1 MGNTTKIEWADKTWS
16 PWMGCSE
23 AGPGC
28 DHCYAKA
35 MLDTRQH
42 KVKWG
47 PGQPRVHTE
56 NWDSPLR
63 WNKQAAA
70 RGHTIKVFPSV
81 CDPFDNEVPPEWR
94 QRFFNLIRD
103 TPHLTWLLLTKRV
116 GNAARMI
123 AEATEREHEIA
134 FALKPWPNVW
144 VGATVVNQQE
154 ADRDIPKLLATP
166 AAKRFVSIE
175 PMLGAVDL
183 GPLIGTMDCHTCGA
197 RFWPDELQKINQ
209 RSAHSVV
216 CVNFANDH
224 DVEGFDSAS
233 ESTYKCPYCEQ
244 LDLDGEVGFR
254 GEENSRID
262 WIIAGGESGP
272 HARPSHPDWY
282 RDLRDQCAAAGVP
295 FLFKQWG
302 EFFPVAWFDGPDE
315 EADAGDDLFDVE
327 RKDHVFLAT
336 DGRTWDTNGGR
347 YMYPPMPL
355 GHWCLMGKIGKKA
368 AGRQLDGREH
378 LEFPPGLEPYV
389 SPPEP
394 AA

>member
-1 MGNTTKIEWADKTWS
+1 MGTTTKIEWADKTWS

-35 MLDTRQH
+35 MLDTRLH

-63 WNKQAAA
+63 WNKQAAV

-94 QRFFNLIRD
+94 RRFFNLIRD
-103 TPHLTWLLLTKRV
+103 TPHLTWLLLTKRI

-123 AEATEREHEIA
+123 AEATEREHEFP

-144 VGATVVNQQE
+144 IGATVVNQQE

-166 AAKRFVSIE
+166 AAHRFVSIE
-175 PMLGAVDL
+175 PMLGPVDL
-183 GPLIGTMDCHTCGA
+183 MATDYLTIKLGRYPFNL
-197 RFWPDELQKINQ
+197 PDEHRTKLLH
-209 RSAHSVV
+209 R
-216 CVNFANDH
+216 
-224 DVEGFDSAS
+224 
-233 ESTYKCPYCEQ
+233 
-244 LDLDGEVGFR
+244 LDWV
-254 GEENSRID
+254 
-262 WIIAGGESGP
+262 IAGGESGP
-272 HARPSHPDWY
+272 HARPSHPDWF
-282 RDLRDQCAAAGVP
+282 RSLRDQCAAAGVP
-295 FLFKQWG
+295 YLLKQWG
-302 EFFPVAWFDGPDE
+302 EWMPFANEQHYTTNTNGEEKHAHAWVDHDSGKHGLCWLIDDDGTWSNYTGNPLDE
-315 EADAGDDLFDVE
+315 ENEL
-327 RKDHVFLAT
+327 RKGV
-336 DGRTWDTNGGR
+336 
-347 YMYPPMPL
+347 
-355 GHWCLMGKIGKKA
+355 CVMGKHGKKA